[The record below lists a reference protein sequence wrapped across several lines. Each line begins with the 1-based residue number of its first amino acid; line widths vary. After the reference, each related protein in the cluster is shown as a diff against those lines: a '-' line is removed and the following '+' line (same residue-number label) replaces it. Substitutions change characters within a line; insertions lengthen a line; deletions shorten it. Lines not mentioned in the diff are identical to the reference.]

1 MLKSLYPL
9 ALLALVSPAY
19 AAGDAAKGEKEFNKC
34 KSCHSIV
41 ADDGTAIVKGGKV
54 GPNLYAVI
62 GRIAGTAA
70 DFAYSDVMKEAGAK
84 GLVWNEE
91 ALVAYLPDP
100 SKFLEEKS
108 GDAAG
113 KSKMTFKLAKG
124 AEDVAA
130 YLASVVK

>member
-1 MLKSLYPL
+1 MLKTLYPL
-9 ALLALVSPAY
+9 ALIALVSPVY

-41 ADDGTAIVKGGKV
+41 ADDGTAIIKGGKV

-62 GRIAGTAA
+62 GRTAGTAA

-84 GLVWNEE
+84 GLVWSEE

-100 SKFLEEKS
+100 NKFLEEKS
-108 GDAAG
+108 GDASG
-113 KSKMTFKLAKG
+113 KTKMTFKLAKG